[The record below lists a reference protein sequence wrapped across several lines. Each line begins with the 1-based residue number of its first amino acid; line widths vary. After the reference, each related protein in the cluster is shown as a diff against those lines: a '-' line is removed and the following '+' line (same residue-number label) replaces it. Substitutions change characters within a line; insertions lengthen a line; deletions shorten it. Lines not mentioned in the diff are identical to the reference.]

1 MAPTSGNPDDET
13 GSGAP
18 DQTPP
23 TGAEDTGHDQRPA
36 ARDGARAGTSGP
48 HGTPPDVPT
57 MPQAHVSEVTAR
69 SISGGLALLLGL
81 AGLIVGI
88 ALLAVAAGSDSGST
102 QGVLVPVGIVV
113 IIAAVVAMRGLNMV
127 APGEARVVQL
137 FGRYRGTI
145 RTDGLRWVNPLTTRR
160 RVSTRV
166 RNNETPVLK
175 VNDAYG
181 NPIELAAVVV
191 WKVRDTAQATFEVDD
206 FLEFVATQ
214 TEAAVR
220 HIAIEYPY
228 DAHEQGDLSLR
239 GNAEEITEK
248 LVVELSARVRAAGVQ
263 VVESRFTHLA
273 YAPEI
278 ASAMLQR
285 QQAGA
290 VVAAR
295 REIVDGAVGM
305 VEAALR
311 RLRRLRQEDI
321 VTLDEERQAAMV
333 SNLLVVLCGDRAAQP
348 IVNTGTLYQ

>member
-1 MAPTSGNPDDET
+1 MST
-13 GSGAP
+13 
-18 DQTPP
+18 
-23 TGAEDTGHDQRPA
+23 HD
-36 ARDGARAGTSGP
+36 P
-48 HGTPPDVPT
+48 HGPQNPPVTPGASADVDVPE
-57 MPQAHVSEVTAR
+57 MPAPRVHEFPAR
-69 SISGGLALLLGL
+69 SVGGGLALLLGL
-81 AGLIVGI
+81 VGLLAGVGLIAAGAAAVSGPAKAAVIVVGI
-88 ALLAVAAGSDSGST
+88 LVAPGAFLS
-102 QGVLVPVGIVV
+102 
-113 IIAAVVAMRGLNMV
+113 MCGLNMV

-145 RTDGLRWVNPLTTRR
+145 REDGLRWVNPFTSRQKI
-160 RVSTRV
+160 STRV
-166 RNNETPVLK
+166 RNHETAVLK

-191 WKVRDTAQATFEVDD
+191 WKVQDTAQATFEVDD
-206 FLEFVATQ
+206 YFEFVSTQ

-228 DAHEQGDLSLR
+228 DAHDEDGLSLR

-248 LVVELSARVRAAGVQ
+248 LAAELHARVEAAGVRII
-263 VVESRFTHLA
+263 ESRFTHLA

-305 VEAALR
+305 VEAALNR
-311 RLRRLRQEDI
+311 IAEQDI
-321 VTLDEERQAAMV
+321 VELDEERKAAMV
-333 SNLLVVLCGDRAAQP
+333 SNLMVVLCGDRAPQP
-348 IVNTGTLYQ
+348 VLNTGTLYQ

>member
-1 MAPTSGNPDDET
+1 MSTHDSTHDSTPTS
-13 GSGAP
+13 
-18 DQTPP
+18 
-23 TGAEDTGHDQRPA
+23 
-36 ARDGARAGTSGP
+36 
-48 HGTPPDVPT
+48 DVPR
-57 MPQAHVSEVTAR
+57 MPDPRVREFAAH
-69 SISGGLALLLGL
+69 SIGGALALLLGL
-81 AGLIVGI
+81 VGLLLGIGLVVGASAEAAGGVKAALIVVGVVI
-88 ALLAVAAGSDSGST
+88 ALAAF
-102 QGVLVPVGIVV
+102 
-113 IIAAVVAMRGLNMV
+113 IAMCGLNTV

-145 RTDGLRWVNPLTTRR
+145 REDGLRWVNPFTSREKI
-160 RVSTRV
+160 STRV
-166 RNNETPVLK
+166 RNHETAVLK

-191 WKVRDTAQATFEVDD
+191 WRVEDTAQATFEVDD
-206 FLEFVATQ
+206 FLEFVSTQ

-228 DAHEQGDLSLR
+228 DAHDEDGLSLR

-248 LVVELSARVRAAGVQ
+248 LAVELHARVEAAGVSII
-263 VVESRFTHLA
+263 ESRFTHLA

-305 VEAALR
+305 VEAALAR
-311 RLRRLRQEDI
+311 ISERGI
-321 VTLDEERQAAMV
+321 VELDDERKAAMV
-333 SNLLVVLCGDRAAQP
+333 SNLMVVLCGDRAPQP
-348 IVNTGTLYQ
+348 VLNTGTLYQ

>member
-1 MAPTSGNPDDET
+1 MSTERSSVKEF
-13 GSGAP
+13 
-18 DQTPP
+18 
-23 TGAEDTGHDQRPA
+23 PA
-36 ARDGARAGTSGP
+36 HSVG
-48 HGTPPDVPT
+48 
-57 MPQAHVSEVTAR
+57 
-69 SISGGLALLLGL
+69 GGLALLGGL
-81 AGLIVGI
+81 VGLLIGAGLIAAATAVSAAGGKAALIVGGI
-88 ALLAVAAGSDSGST
+88 AIG
-102 QGVLVPVGIVV
+102 
-113 IIAAVVAMRGLNMV
+113 IAAFLSMCGLNTV

-145 RTDGLRWVNPLTTRR
+145 REDGLRWVNPFTSREKI
-160 RVSTRV
+160 STRV
-166 RNNETPVLK
+166 RNHETAVLK

-191 WKVRDTAQATFEVDD
+191 WKVQDTAQAVFEVDD
-206 FLEFVATQ
+206 FLEFVSTQ

-228 DAHEQGDLSLR
+228 DSHDEDGLSLR

-248 LVVELSARVRAAGVQ
+248 LAAELHARVEAAGVRII
-263 VVESRFTHLA
+263 ESRFTHLA

-305 VEAALR
+305 VEAALTR
-311 RLRRLRQEDI
+311 IAEQDI
-321 VTLDEERQAAMV
+321 VELDEERKAAMV
-333 SNLLVVLCGDRAAQP
+333 SNLMVVLCGDRAPQP
-348 IVNTGTLYQ
+348 VLNTGTLYQ

>member
-1 MAPTSGNPDDET
+1 MKRGESPMSTESSSVKEF
-13 GSGAP
+13 
-18 DQTPP
+18 
-23 TGAEDTGHDQRPA
+23 PA
-36 ARDGARAGTSGP
+36 HSVG
-48 HGTPPDVPT
+48 
-57 MPQAHVSEVTAR
+57 
-69 SISGGLALLLGL
+69 GGLALLGGLVGLLLGGGL
-81 AGLIVGI
+81 IAAATTVAETGGKAALIVG
-88 ALLAVAAGSDSGST
+88 
-102 QGVLVPVGIVV
+102 GIV
-113 IIAAVVAMRGLNMV
+113 IGIAAFLSMCGLNTV

-145 RTDGLRWVNPLTTRR
+145 REDGLRWVNPFTSREKI
-160 RVSTRV
+160 STRV
-166 RNNETPVLK
+166 RNHETAVLK

-191 WKVRDTAQATFEVDD
+191 WRVQDTAQAVFEVDD

-228 DAHEQGDLSLR
+228 DSHDEDGLSLR

-248 LVVELSARVRAAGVQ
+248 LAVELHARVEAAGVRII
-263 VVESRFTHLA
+263 ESRFTHLA

-305 VEAALR
+305 VEAALTR
-311 RLRRLRQEDI
+311 IAEQDI
-321 VTLDEERQAAMV
+321 VELDDERKAAMV
-333 SNLLVVLCGDRAAQP
+333 SNLMVVLCGDRAPQP
-348 IVNTGTLYQ
+348 VLNTGTLYQ

>member
-1 MAPTSGNPDDET
+1 MSDATTATAPH
-13 GSGAP
+13 
-18 DQTPP
+18 
-23 TGAEDTGHDQRPA
+23 AEPRIHERPA
-36 ARDGARAGTSGP
+36 R
-48 HGTPPDVPT
+48 
-57 MPQAHVSEVTAR
+57 HV
-69 SISGGLALLLGL
+69 SGGLALLGGLLG
-81 AGLIVGI
+81 
-88 ALLAVAAGSDSGST
+88 VAAGTG
-102 QGVLVPVGIVV
+102 L
-113 IIAAVVAMRGLNMV
+113 IIAGAAVASENKGAASTTLIVAGILVALTALITMCGLNTI

-145 RTDGLRWVNPLTTRR
+145 RTDGLRWVNPLTSREKI
-160 RVSTRV
+160 STRV
-166 RNNETPVLK
+166 RNHETAVLK

-191 WKVRDTAQATFEVDD
+191 WKVEDTAQAMFEVDD

-228 DAHEQGDLSLR
+228 DAHDEDGLSLR

-248 LVVELSARVRAAGVQ
+248 LAAELHARVEAAGVRI
-263 VVESRFTHLA
+263 VESRFTHLA

-295 REIVDGAVGM
+295 RQIVDGAVGM
-305 VEAALR
+305 VEAALAR
-311 RLRRLRQEDI
+311 ITEEEI
-321 VTLDEERQAAMV
+321 VELDAERKAAMV
-333 SNLLVVLCGDRAAQP
+333 SNLMVVLCGDRSPQP
-348 IVNTGTLYQ
+348 VLNTGTLYQ

>member
-1 MAPTSGNPDDET
+1 MSTHDPSATVDTPEMPAPQVREFP
-13 GSGAP
+13 
-18 DQTPP
+18 
-23 TGAEDTGHDQRPA
+23 
-36 ARDGARAGTSGP
+36 
-48 HGTPPDVPT
+48 
-57 MPQAHVSEVTAR
+57 AR
-69 SISGGLALLLGL
+69 SVGGGLALLSGLVGLL
-81 AGLIVGI
+81 AGAGMIAAATTVTSSGGKAALITG
-88 ALLAVAAGSDSGST
+88 
-102 QGVLVPVGIVV
+102 GVLVAL
-113 IIAAVVAMRGLNMV
+113 AAFLAMCGLNTV

-145 RTDGLRWVNPLTTRR
+145 REDGLRWVNPFTSREKI
-160 RVSTRV
+160 STRV
-166 RNNETPVLK
+166 RNHETAVLK

-191 WKVRDTAQATFEVDD
+191 WKVQDTAQASFEVDD

-228 DAHEQGDLSLR
+228 DAHEEDGLSLR

-248 LVVELSARVRAAGVQ
+248 LAVELHARVAAAGVRII
-263 VVESRFTHLA
+263 ESRFTHLA

-305 VEAALR
+305 VEAALSR
-311 RLRRLRQEDI
+311 IAEQGI
-321 VTLDEERQAAMV
+321 VELDEERKAAMV
-333 SNLLVVLCGDRAAQP
+333 SNLMVVLCGDRAPQP
-348 IVNTGTLYQ
+348 VLNTGTLYQ

>member
-1 MAPTSGNPDDET
+1 MST
-13 GSGAP
+13 
-18 DQTPP
+18 
-23 TGAEDTGHDQRPA
+23 HDSPGPA
-36 ARDGARAGTSGP
+36 QDIA
-48 HGTPPDVPT
+48 DVPE
-57 MPQAHVSEVTAR
+57 MPTPRVREVSAH
-69 SISGGLALLLGL
+69 SIGGGLALLLGL
-81 AGLIVGI
+81 LGLLLGAALIVS
-88 ALLAVAAGSDSGST
+88 ATAVDATGGKAVLIVA
-102 QGVLVPVGIVV
+102 GVLIGLAAF
-113 IIAAVVAMRGLNMV
+113 IAMCGLNMV

-145 RTDGLRWVNPLTTRR
+145 REDGLRWVNPLTSRTKI
-160 RVSTRV
+160 STRV
-166 RNNETPVLK
+166 RNHETAVLK

-191 WKVRDTAQATFEVDD
+191 WRVEDTAQASFEVDD

-228 DAHEQGDLSLR
+228 DAHDEEGLSLR

-248 LVVELSARVRAAGVQ
+248 LAVELRARVDAAGVQ
-263 VVESRFTHLA
+263 IIESRFTHLA

-295 REIVDGAVGM
+295 RQIVDGAVGM
-305 VEAALR
+305 VEAALAR
-311 RLRRLRQEDI
+311 ISERDI
-321 VTLDEERQAAMV
+321 VELDSERKAAMV
-333 SNLLVVLCGDRAAQP
+333 SNLMVVLCGDRAPQP
-348 IVNTGTLYQ
+348 VLNTGSLYQ